1 MTEWPGR
8 GRGAKIAGMAQLSES
23 VSLDTTD
30 SSVAVL
36 TVDNPP
42 VNALSWHVR
51 QGIFDG
57 LNQALADG
65 ASAVS
70 SESAWAVTSKAGMA
84 RLVGCCAR
92 TSTCVDA
99 STATLDTAQDAD
111 AVLCQQ
117 HGCVWTRDTRT

>member
-1 MTEWPGR
+1 MDASDRPNVTEWPGR
-8 GRGAKIAGMAQLSES
+8 GRGAKIAVMAQLSES

-51 QGIFDG
+51 QGVFDG

-65 ASAVS
+65 ASANP
-70 SESAWAVTSKAGMA
+70 
-84 RLVGCCAR
+84 
-92 TSTCVDA
+92 
-99 STATLDTAQDAD
+99 TLTLNDF
-111 AVLCQQ
+111 AVLVE
-117 HGCVWTRDTRT
+117 GRTAS

>member
-1 MTEWPGR
+1 MDASNGPNVTEWPGR
-8 GRGAKIAGMAQLSES
+8 GGGAKIAAMAQLSES

-57 LNQALADG
+57 LNQAMADG
-65 ASAVS
+65 VRPS
-70 SESAWAVTSKAGMA
+70 
-84 RLVGCCAR
+84 C
-92 TSTCVDA
+92 
-99 STATLDTAQDAD
+99 
-111 AVLCQQ
+111 
-117 HGCVWTRDTRT
+117 

>member
-1 MTEWPGR
+1 MDASDHPNVTEWPGR
-8 GRGAKIAGMAQLSES
+8 GRGAKIAVMAQLSES

-65 ASAVS
+65 ASAI
-70 SESAWAVTSKAGMA
+70 AWFNPSKIP
-84 RLVGCCAR
+84 
-92 TSTCVDA
+92 
-99 STATLDTAQDAD
+99 
-111 AVLCQQ
+111 
-117 HGCVWTRDTRT
+117 